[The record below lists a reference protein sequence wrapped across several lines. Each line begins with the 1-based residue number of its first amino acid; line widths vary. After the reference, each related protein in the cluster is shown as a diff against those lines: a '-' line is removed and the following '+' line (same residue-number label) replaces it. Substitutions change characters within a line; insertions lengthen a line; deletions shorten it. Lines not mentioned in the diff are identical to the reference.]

1 MVIFIMSPENTNLR
15 LKQGGSNVQARLS
28 ENYNN
33 MQRLP
38 IVEHLLIARN
48 CA

>member
-1 MVIFIMSPENTNLR
+1 MVIFIMFPKNTNLK
-15 LKQGGSNVQARLS
+15 LKQGGSTVQACLS

-33 MQRLP
+33 MQTLT